1 MYVPKNRIKTNLYT
15 SGEEFVLKSDKT
27 QYAGFYHSL
36 WNGRFFTGKT
46 QNDRPINEIIRQ
58 SDTINSIWDRT
69 TEEVEFQQY
78 CSNFD
83 GPVFDGQYNDMEITM
98 QYNEMTRT
106 DISVTK
112 LFPQQYYSKPTLEDY
127 KLGSFTRYFAVK
139 VNEIIYLEIDKKTY
153 NLLKS
158 HSSNIT
164 WEMYRCFKM
173 QWTIEGVEENV
184 FDINRDQVLIAQKR
198 IKRLGLTNFLQD
210 DYLKFYRSKNINNQ
224 FTSGND
230 YALPNGL
237 SYQGLYHI
245 MPNGVAMTGRFHGEA
260 EDILLTPLSFSKT
273 SKNIYD

>member
-1 MYVPKNRIKTNLYT
+1 
-15 SGEEFVLKSDKT
+15 
-27 QYAGFYHSL
+27 
-36 WNGRFFTGKT
+36 
-46 QNDRPINEIIRQ
+46 
-58 SDTINSIWDRT
+58 
-69 TEEVEFQQY
+69 
-78 CSNFD
+78 
-83 GPVFDGQYNDMEITM
+83 
-98 QYNEMTRT
+98 
-106 DISVTK
+106 
-112 LFPQQYYSKPTLEDY
+112 
-127 KLGSFTRYFAVK
+127 
-139 VNEIIYLEIDKKTY
+139 
-153 NLLKS
+153 
-158 HSSNIT
+158 
-164 WEMYRCFKM
+164 MYRCFKM